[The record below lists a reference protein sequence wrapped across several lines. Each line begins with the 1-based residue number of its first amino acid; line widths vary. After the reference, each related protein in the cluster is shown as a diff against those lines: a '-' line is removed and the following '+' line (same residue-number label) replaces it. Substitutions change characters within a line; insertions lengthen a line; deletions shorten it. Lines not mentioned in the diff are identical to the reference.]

1 MGVQELGNQCS
12 GAINQL
18 QKNFAQMQVAFWM
31 DPTYNAQLKLNPK
44 KTMIQNGLDVPANV
58 DVQLYINADN
68 ISYFVIPEKPKN
80 LGDFNLELV
89 LRGGTFGTGGSI
101 ACAGSFCGCL
111 GTFGT
116 VGTFG
121 CSS

>member
-1 MGVQELGNQCS
+1 MGVQDLGNQCS
-12 GAINQL
+12 RALNQL

-31 DPTYNAQLKLNPK
+31 DPTFNAQLKLNPK
-44 KTMIQNGLDVPANV
+44 QTMIQNGLDVSDNV
-58 DVQLYINADN
+58 GVELFINTDKV
-68 ISYFVIPEKPKN
+68 SYFVIPEKPKN
-80 LGDFNLELV
+80 LGDFSMELV
-89 LRGGTFGTGGSI
+89 LRSGTFGTGGSL

-121 CSS
+121 CA